1 MLISGLLRE
10 ELIRYIR
17 GHSYPIGPIDTGYT
31 FEQRTPEL
39 PTCPFPKV
47 VLFDIYGTLFVSGSG
62 DISVE
67 KARQQ
72 REKGGLEGGN
82 GQNLPDL
89 RSLRELYPGIEEE
102 ALQPRFLHKVEEK
115 HRQMRSFTKCP
126 EVRVEEIWSELFGF
140 EVDDALRFA
149 VAYEC
154 AVNPVYPM
162 PALLQV
168 LDSLRKKSIFM
179 GIVSNAQIF
188 TPLLFDALL
197 DRSLESLGFTD
208 TLCAY
213 SYLDRVSKPC
223 IDLFEKVRG
232 ALPPGAGPTDVL
244 YIGNDM
250 LNDIAP
256 AAQVGFRTALFA
268 GDTRSLRTREG
279 DPRCRDVGPDWIIN
293 SLADID
299 KIIIQ

>member
-1 MLISGLLRE
+1 MLISGSLRE

-17 GHSYPIGPIDTGYT
+17 GHSHPIEPNDTGCA
-31 FEQRTPEL
+31 FEQYTDEL
-39 PTCPFPKV
+39 PRGPFPKV

-72 REKGGLEGGN
+72 HGKDDRNGGN
-82 GQNLPDL
+82 RQNLQ
-89 RSLRELYPGIEEE
+89 S
-102 ALQPRFLHKVEEK
+102 RFLQKVEEK
-115 HRQMRSFTKCP
+115 HRQMRSITQCP
-126 EVRVEEIWSELFGF
+126 EVRVEEIWAELFGF
-140 EVDDALRFA
+140 EEHDALRFA

-162 PALLQV
+162 PGLLQV
-168 LDSLRKKSIFM
+168 LDSLRKKSISM
-179 GIVSNAQIF
+179 GIVSNAQVF

-197 DRSLESLGFTD
+197 GRSLESLGFTD
-208 TLCAY
+208 TLCVY
-213 SYLDRVSKPC
+213 SYIARVSKPC
-223 IDLFEKVRG
+223 TDLFEKVRG
-232 ALPPGAGPTDVL
+232 ALPSGAGPADVL

-250 LNDIAP
+250 LNDITP

-268 GDTRSLRTREG
+268 GDSRSLRVREG
-279 DPRCRDVGPDWIIN
+279 DPRCSGVNPDWIIN

-299 KIIIQ
+299 KFIIQ